1 MNSREKGKRGER
13 DFRDFLRDMGFEAR
27 RGQQFAGGTDSPDV
41 ICEQLPH
48 VHLEVK
54 FSQQAIVGSAYLE
67 AAWKQARDD
76 ADGKKTPIVAFRR
89 SREQWKLM
97 AEEQHMGVRVI
108 VYRQHDMQD
117 TLLRANELGKKLQ
130 PTEAA

>member
-13 DFRDFLRDMGFEAR
+13 DFRDFCRDMGFTAR
-27 RGQQFAGGTDSPDV
+27 RGQQFAGGADSPDV
-41 ICEQLPH
+41 IVEELPF

-54 FSQQAIVGSAYLE
+54 FSEQAVIGSAYLE
-67 AAWKQARDD
+67 KAWEQATRD

-89 SREQWKLM
+89 KRQAWMLM
-97 AEEQHMGVRVI
+97 AEDRHQGVRCI
-108 VYRQHDMQD
+108 VYRPQDMRE
-117 TLLRANELGKKLQ
+117 TLERANRIKQ